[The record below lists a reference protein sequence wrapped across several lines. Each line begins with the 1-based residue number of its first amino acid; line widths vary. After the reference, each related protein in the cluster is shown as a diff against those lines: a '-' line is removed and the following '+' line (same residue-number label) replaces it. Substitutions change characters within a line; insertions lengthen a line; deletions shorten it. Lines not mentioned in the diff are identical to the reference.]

1 MNAATFLPALVSC
14 VVLLVSAPLHA
25 QTTIDFPTALELGR
39 KNNPDWRA
47 AEQEIGIARG
57 KLTTARR
64 ISPFNPVLE
73 GQGGPRRI
81 PSEGKHADFEVGLSM
96 ELEVAGQRGK
106 RIEEAERNLERA
118 EASFRDFQR
127 GFRAKLARAFYQA
140 VFARERLALQR
151 RVEGLNRNLLDVT
164 RVKFDAGDV
173 SGLEV
178 NVAVVR
184 YGQSRKESLDAE
196 RNLTEALL
204 ELRRLIGIEER
215 FVPEDKLDISLPP
228 VSPATILERALAN
241 RPDILAKRYEL
252 QRAEA
257 EIALVRRQV
266 FPNPTFG
273 LSFTREGTGD
283 KIALGGI
290 SIPLPIINRQQGELE
305 SLGARRIQARAEL
318 MAVEK
323 EIRKEVEQAI
333 SQWETARRGA
343 DLFQREVIEQTDENF
358 RLLETAYRERR
369 IDLPRLLIM
378 ENDLI
383 TASQSYLEILHSI
396 REAAIRLEEVSGAL
410 PQP

>member
-1 MNAATFLPALVSC
+1 MAQKLLLFLSVYVYWFGASYAIGQQ
-14 VVLLVSAPLHA
+14 S
-25 QTTIDFPTALELGR
+25 IDFSTALELAR

-47 AEQEIGIARG
+47 AEQDIEIARG
-57 KLTTARR
+57 KLTTARL

-81 PSEGKHADFEVGLSM
+81 PGEGKHADFEVGLSM

-164 RVKFDAGDV
+164 RIKFDAGDV

-184 YGQSRKESLDAE
+184 YGQSRKETLDAE

-228 VSPATILERALAN
+228 ISVATILERALAN

-290 SIPLPIINRQQGELE
+290 SIPLPIFNRQQGELQ
-305 SLGARRIQARAEL
+305 SLDAKRIQARAEL
-318 MAVEK
+318 MGLEK
-323 EIRKEVEQAI
+323 EIRKEVDQAI
-333 SQWETARRGA
+333 NQWATASQSS
-343 DLFQREVIEQTDENF
+343 DLFRREVIEQTEENF
-358 RLLETAYRERR
+358 RLLEVAYRERK
-369 IDLPRLLIM
+369 IDLPRLIVM
-378 ENDLI
+378 ENDLVS
-383 TASQSYLEILHSI
+383 ASQAYLDISLAL
-396 REAAIRLEEVSGAL
+396 REAAISLEEVAGGII
-410 PQP
+410 P